1 MQEREREGVNKIFV
15 ITTIFCYNKTK
26 ILSQLTEMRIKM
38 LQKEEILN
46 YLKSHQEYYYNQF
59 GIRFVGLFGSY
70 AREEADEK
78 SDIDIL
84 YKIDRD
90 KKLSIFQYLKLN
102 KQLEDFFRTK
112 IDLVRDETLKPK
124 LKQYIRKD
132 ITYV

>member
-1 MQEREREGVNKIFV
+1 MMMQK
-15 ITTIFCYNKTK
+15 
-26 ILSQLTEMRIKM
+26 Q
-38 LQKEEILN
+38 EILN

-84 YKIDRD
+84 YKIDKD

-112 IDLVRDETLKPK
+112 IDLVRDETLKPQ